1 MSSAAAN
8 TEAEILSRIIAP
20 GKPVLPVHT
29 AEVILALEF
38 PEEDRDRMDQLAE
51 KAREG
56 TLTHEEQLEIDAYE
70 RVGSFLSLLQSKA
83 RISLKKAHQ
92 EAE

>member
-1 MSSAAAN
+1 MSTAAAN

-20 GKPVLPVHT
+20 GKPDLPVQT
-29 AEVILALEF
+29 AEAILALEF
-38 PEEDRDRMDQLAE
+38 PGEDRERLDQLAE

-56 TLTHEEQLEIDAYE
+56 TLTGEEQLEIDAYE

-83 RISLKKAHQ
+83 RNSPKRAHR
-92 EAE
+92 ETE

>member
-1 MSSAAAN
+1 MGTAGAN

-20 GKPVLPVHT
+20 GKPELPVQT
-29 AEVILALEF
+29 AEAILALEF
-38 PEEDRDRMDQLAE
+38 PREDRERLDQLAE

-56 TLTHEEQLEIDAYE
+56 TLRGEEQLEIDAYE

-83 RISLKKAHQ
+83 RNPLKRAHR
-92 EAE
+92 ETE